1 MPKTIDLELLLA
13 QNKTKTVKA
22 YPVMPG
28 LYAHKAHARTGWQL
42 SHHSGYGLGC
52 YAPTLKACRQY
63 AKECQDLYP
72 ILWTLSAK
80 KIEAIKKTGSQWV
93 KAFQDLNNGLKP
105 DTYNIDQEEARSLDR
120 PFSNERL
127 TWRGEPVPM
136 PTYRQV
142 RAWLMDAHQCEALD
156 GSTVEPDG
164 YSPDGA
170 PSYLLA
176 LGLI

>member
-1 MPKTIDLELLLA
+1 MPKTIELTLLLTEKA
-13 QNKTKTVKA
+13 TQTVKA

-28 LYAHKAHARTGWQL
+28 LYAHKSLYWGGWQL
-42 SHHSGYGLGC
+42 SHHSGYGVGC
-52 YAPTLKACRQY
+52 NAKTLKTVKAY
-63 AKECQDLYP
+63 AEQCQALYP
-72 ILWTLSAK
+72 MDWTLSAK
-80 KIEAIKKTGSQWV
+80 KIMAIKKTGSQWV
-93 KAFQDLNNGLKP
+93 KAFQDLNNGLQP
-105 DTYNIDQEEARSLDR
+105 DTYNIDQEEERSLDR

-127 TWRGEPVPM
+127 TWQGEPVPM

-142 RAWLMDAHQCEALD
+142 RAWIMDAHQCEALD

>member
-1 MPKTIDLELLLA
+1 MPKTIDLKLLLA
-13 QNKTKTVKA
+13 QNQTRTVKA

-28 LYAHKAHARTGWQL
+28 LYAHKAHAKPGWQI
-42 SHHSGYGLGC
+42 SYHSGYSVGC
-52 YAPTLKACRQY
+52 YASTLKACRQY
-63 AKECQDLYP
+63 AEQCQALYP
-72 ILWTLSAK
+72 MDWTLSAK
-80 KIEAIKKTGSQWV
+80 KIMAIKKTGSQWV
-93 KAFQDLNNGLKP
+93 KAFQDLDNGHKP

-120 PFSNERL
+120 PFSNQRL
-127 TWRGEPVPM
+127 TWQGEAVPM

-142 RAWLMDAHQCEALD
+142 RAWLMNAHQCEALA

-164 YSPDGA
+164 YSPAGA

>member
-22 YPVMPG
+22 YRVMPG
-28 LYAHKAHARTGWQL
+28 LYAHKAHARKGWQI
-42 SHHSGYGLGC
+42 SHHSGYGVGC
-52 YAPTLKACRQY
+52 YAPPLKDCIQY
-63 AKECQDLYP
+63 ARECQDLYP
-72 ILWTLSAK
+72 MLWTLPAK
-80 KIEAIKKTGSQWV
+80 KIMAIKKKGSQWV

-105 DTYNIDQEEARSLDR
+105 DTYNIDQDEARSLDR

-170 PSYLLA
+170 PSYLIA